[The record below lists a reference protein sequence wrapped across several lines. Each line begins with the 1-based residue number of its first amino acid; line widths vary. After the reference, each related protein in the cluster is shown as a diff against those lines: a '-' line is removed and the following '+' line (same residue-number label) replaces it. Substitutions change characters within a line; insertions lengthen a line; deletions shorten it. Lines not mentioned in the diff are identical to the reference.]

1 MKKGERTTRYGGV
14 EAGNCKMQNQFQQL
28 LDLVRRDLVERDG

>member
-1 MKKGERTTRYGGV
+1 MTGERGMKKGERTTRYGGV

-28 LDLVRRDLVERDG
+28 LEQLQ